1 MKAVLL
7 SLSLLYFIVVN
18 AQSPTAP
25 ALGFN
30 VFIQKD
36 ALLTTNETEGPVA
49 IGGQLRVGGNYQV
62 STNHNGTYTVG
73 GVGVTLLV
81 GGRVSFQSNGVLQVN
96 RNGYIKVGDSSNLT
110 TWYRDLNNA
119 ASPIRVTPLGN
130 YNSSSRIQLQAN
142 AVNLGVSATNN
153 PVFQGGLIDFNSA
166 FVALKINSTKMS
178 ICNHNAILTTPN
190 GLTLGPNNLPAQVKI
205 TLKPG
210 INYLNISGTDLNRVN
225 VFTYTN
231 TPSAN
236 QVLVVN
242 VNAPGNFSWNV
253 WNQAGIGGNNCP
265 YIIYNF
271 YNTTT
276 LNIQGNSTVQGT
288 VFAPFA
294 DIVKTQNQ
302 SNIQGQVIGQSYHHA
317 GGENHYYPF
326 LPRVDGCA
334 LTTKARIDVN
344 NDKQCDYNNYFRFT
358 SSSVGTAP
366 MSYFWEFGDG
376 TTSMIA
382 NPDKVYTNAGSY
394 QVKLKVTGLGG
405 TDSIVK
411 QVLVDT
417 APNIGFTIN
426 DSIQEFTGNNFVFT
440 TINPNNSYTYD
451 WRYGDGSTPG
461 TTINTTKSY
470 QAVGPYFVCQIV
482 KSTVG
487 CLDTAF
493 AWVIVTSDSVGS
505 GNGGGLESE
514 SLGGLVGLR
523 EFNKSRNNISRRV
536 DYAASP
542 VFIANA
548 NYFGKRSGS
557 LSLTDMIPTSLTPG
571 DVARVTSPTDL
582 VNITNALEVVSVDYT
597 VNNVPKAVV
606 LGIKTKNKPYSHT
619 KYICDRLKGA
629 TLLNVDSVS
638 VNGFKFIRYLLKQQ
652 DGSMEFGISFVIGKT
667 EGNTGY
673 SLQTNW
679 LLAEMNGED
688 TLFNFQV
695 WSSTP
700 ENTNKL
706 VGDIIN
712 LVSASATVQQI
723 NQVKIPQ
730 VYVTKGYRNGS
741 KLVLHFR
748 NLDKQV
754 NVELAIEERLNEQAN
769 LTQRNYL
776 KSVNKGDDETIE
788 LVVNDGYEYSANITI
803 DTFVTD
809 VIYMADG
816 NWGLDYDRNYT
827 TITRYVTSNEP
838 TRIYNPGALSV
849 YRHASV
855 TAITDDY
862 VMLFKGLV
870 QGNVPA
876 NLTPFTHVDF
886 YASGNGKANLT
897 LVRDSIV
904 RWKSQYYVTV
914 DLTPEG
920 KLYHI
925 PISEFKSDSISY
937 GFNPV
942 DVRMVTFARG
952 YQATSGMETIDV
964 SLGGLS
970 FVPTTTGLA
979 DRKVALNNIGVQPNP
994 NSGNFVVDFK
1004 SNQTENITIKVVDI
1018 LGKQIYTSTHHVVKG
1033 NNRIPVEVTNLVS
1046 SNRMLFVSIESE
1058 DNRYTTVKVL
1068 VQ

>member
-1 MKAVLL
+1 MKTHLL
-7 SLSLLYFIVVN
+7 ILSLLFFTVVY

-30 VFIQKD
+30 VFLQKD
-36 ALLTTNETEGPVA
+36 ALLTTNETDGPVA

-62 STNHNGTYTVG
+62 STNHNGNFTVG

-81 GGRVSFQSNGVLQVN
+81 GGRVSFQSNGLLQVN
-96 RNGYIKVGDSSNLT
+96 RNGYIKIGDSTNLT

-119 ASPIRVTPLGN
+119 ASPIRVTPIGN

-153 PVFQGGLIDFNSA
+153 PVFQSGLIDFNSA
-166 FVALKINSTKMS
+166 FTTLKNNSS
-178 ICNHNAILTTPN
+178 RISLCQHNVTLTTPN
-190 GLTLGPNNLPAQVKI
+190 GVLLGPNNLPTQVKI
-205 TLKPG
+205 ALKPG
-210 INYLNISGTDLNRVN
+210 INYLNISGSDLNRVN
-225 VFTYTN
+225 VLTYTN
-231 TPSAN
+231 APSAN

-242 VNAPGNFSWNV
+242 VNAHGTFNWNV
-253 WNQAGIGGNNCP
+253 WNQAGIGSASCP

-276 LNIQGNSTVQGT
+276 LNILGSSTIEGT
-288 VFAPFA
+288 VLAPFA

-302 SNIQGQVIGQSYHHA
+302 ANIQGQVIGQSFHHS
-317 GGENHYYPF
+317 GGENHYFPF
-326 LPRVDGCA
+326 LPTIGGCA
-334 LTTKARIDVN
+334 VTTKARIDVN
-344 NDKQCDYNNYFRFT
+344 DDKQCDYNNNFNFI
-358 SSSVGTAP
+358 SSSIGTAP
-366 MSYFWEFGDG
+366 MSYLWDFGDG
-376 TTSMIA
+376 TTSTIA
-382 NPDKVYTNAGSY
+382 NPNKVYAAAGIY
-394 QVKLKVTGLGG
+394 QVKLKVNALGG
-405 TDSIVK
+405 VDSITK
-411 QVLVDT
+411 QVIVET
-417 APNIGFTIN
+417 TPAIGFSIN
-426 DSIQEFTGNNFVFT
+426 DSIQEITGNNFIYT
-440 TINPNNSYTYD
+440 TTSPNNGYTYD

-461 TTINTTKSY
+461 TTVNTSKSY

-482 KSTVG
+482 KSTIG

-493 AWVIVTSDSVGS
+493 AWVVVTSDSVGS

-514 SLGGLVGLR
+514 SLGGLVGLL
-523 EFNKSRNNISRRV
+523 EFSKSRNNISRRV
-536 DYAASP
+536 NYTTSP
-542 VFIANA
+542 VFITNT

-597 VNNVPKAVV
+597 INNVPKAVV

-629 TLLNVDSVS
+629 TLINVDSVS
-638 VNGFKFIRYLLKQQ
+638 INGFKFIRYLLKQQ
-652 DGSMEFGISFVIGKT
+652 DGSMEFGVSFVIGKT
-667 EGNTGY
+667 EGNIGY

-688 TLFNFQV
+688 TLYNFQV

-706 VGDIIN
+706 VSDIIN
-712 LVSASATVQQI
+712 LVSASSNIQQI
-723 NQVKIPQ
+723 NQAIIPQ

-754 NVELAIEERLNEQAN
+754 NVELAMEERLNEQAN

-776 KSVNKGDDETIE
+776 KLINKGDDEVIE

-803 DTFVTD
+803 DTFITD

-838 TRIYNPGALSV
+838 TRIFKASSLSV

-862 VMLFKGLV
+862 VMLFKGLM
-870 QGNVPA
+870 QGNIPA
-876 NLTPFTHVDF
+876 NLTPFTYVDF

-904 RWKSQYYVTV
+904 RWKSQYYVSV

-964 SLGGLS
+964 SLGSLS
-970 FVPTTTGLA
+970 FTSSLTGLIN
-979 DRKVALNNIGVQPNP
+979 NNIILNHIGVKPNP
-994 NSGNFVVDFK
+994 NTGSFVIDFK
-1004 SNQTENITIKVVDI
+1004 SNQTENITIKVVDV
-1018 LGKQIYTSTHHVVKG
+1018 LGKLIYSSNYHAAKG
-1033 NNRIPVEVTNLVS
+1033 NNQIPIELTNIVK
-1046 SNRMLFVSIESE
+1046 SNSLLFVSIDGEH
-1058 DNRYTTVKVL
+1058 NKYTTVKVL
-1068 VQ
+1068 IQ